1 MLLEW
6 FKTLHM
12 HKKLFVNVQ
21 VEIVAYVLFL
31 TIMVRIV
38 FNELMFLYILVSSD
52 VLRHFKYSIC
62 FIYTLNGLHRNTSN
76 FQSDSKH
83 FSW

>member
-38 FNELMFLYILVSSD
+38 FNELMFLYILVS
-52 VLRHFKYSIC
+52 YA
-62 FIYTLNGLHRNTSN
+62 TLNTAYVLYTP
-76 FQSDSKH
+76 
-83 FSW
+83 